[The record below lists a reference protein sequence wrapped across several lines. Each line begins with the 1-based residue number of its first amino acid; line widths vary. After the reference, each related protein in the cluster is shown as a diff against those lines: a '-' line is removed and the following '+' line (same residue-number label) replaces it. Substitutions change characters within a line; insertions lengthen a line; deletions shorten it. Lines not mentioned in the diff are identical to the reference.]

1 MLSGSS
7 PERLVYFF
15 HRLLQSLLTCLI
27 IELVFDNLNLRVPI
41 QIVQC
46 FLAAEVVGVKIPLP
60 FNLCDDL
67 LDLGGLGW
75 SANSVTRNIVI
86 VLCVTA
92 FVLLLDLLLQL
103 LILKL
108 RDSRH
113 LLEISRLS
121 CPLAR
126 WRLNSKLLACLTHI
140 LGQTSLSFLQ
150 LLFPVL
156 SELLWT
162 LIYEAWSLVRVC
174 VWRRYGF
181 TQRIKLHF
189 HLLTF
194 FAQVRSRRP
203 V

>member
-7 PERLVYFF
+7 PEWLIDLL

-27 IELVFDNLNLRVPI
+27 IELVFNDLNLRAPI
-41 QIVQC
+41 HIDQC
-46 FLAAEVVGVKIPLP
+46 FLAAEVVWVKVPLP

-67 LDLGGLGW
+67 LDLRRLGW

-86 VLCVTA
+86 VLCVTT
-92 FVLLLDLLLQL
+92 FVFLLDLLLQL

-121 CPLAR
+121 CHLAR
-126 WRLNSKLLACLTHI
+126 WRLNLKLLAYLNRI
-140 LGQTSLSFLQ
+140 LGQTSLSFLK
-150 LLFPVL
+150 LIFPEL
-156 SELLWT
+156 SELLWI
-162 LIYEAWSLVRVC
+162 LFFEVWPLVRV
-174 VWRRYGF
+174 WILRLYGF